1 MADEKVEKVAEV
13 YQIHLND
20 FLQYLSYLI
29 DKGEAEKQ
37 EMDFQDN
44 LRKAKRGK

>member
-1 MADEKVEKVAEV
+1 MADEKIGEVEKI

-37 EMDFQDN
+37 ESDFQEN
-44 LRKAKRGK
+44 LRKARKK